1 MGMAVQAQ
9 TTPAPTQL
17 PQGGKVVGGSA
28 AISSSGSTLT
38 VQQSSQRAAID
49 WNTFNVGSG
58 AQVNFNQPNAAAV
71 TLNRVL
77 DNNPSQI
84 MGRINAP
91 GQVFIVNPN
100 GVLFGASSQ
109 VDVGGLLVTT
119 HGISNADFMAGK
131 STFEG
136 NGKSGSVVNLGTLQ
150 ASLGG
155 YIAMLAPQVRNEG
168 VIIAR

>member
-1 MGMAVQAQ
+1 MNKHCPIPLHTLALASVLLCMGMAVQAQ

-71 TLNRVL
+71 TLNRVRRRQL
-77 DNNPSQI
+77 SPLRPIGDAQ
-84 MGRINAP
+84 
-91 GQVFIVNPN
+91 
-100 GVLFGASSQ
+100 
-109 VDVGGLLVTT
+109 
-119 HGISNADFMAGK
+119 K
-131 STFEG
+131 SRRG
-136 NGKSGSVVNLGTLQ
+136 
-150 ASLGG
+150 
-155 YIAMLAPQVRNEG
+155 
-168 VIIAR
+168 